1 MGDAVK
7 VEVQRSGKRFTAEAV
22 LDLAADVATVW
33 QTITDYP
40 ALPRFMPG
48 IRACRVVERQ
58 TTGKGAALRERL
70 VVEQQ
75 GEFRF
80 FMFAQSMDVLIEI
93 DHEPMRVA
101 AARATRIEI
110 GLLKDKALDAFEGR
124 YEIVPAAGKRAAG
137 VQLRY
142 SALIAMR
149 VSPPPG
155 IGSAAVRQNLA
166 AQLQAIATEVARRT
180 ATVPATGRAAR
191 SG

>member
-1 MGDAVK
+1 MSEAVK
-7 VEVQRSGKRFTAEAV
+7 VDVQRSGKRFTAEAV
-22 LDLAADVATVW
+22 LNLTADAATVW

-40 ALPRFMPG
+40 ALPSFMPG
-48 IRACRVVERQ
+48 IRACRVIERQ
-58 TTGKGAALRERL
+58 STGKGAALRERL

-80 FMFAQSMDVLIEI
+80 FMFAQSMDIVIEI

-124 YEIVPAAGKRAAG
+124 YEIVPLAGKRAAG

-155 IGSAAVRQNLA
+155 IGSTAVRQNLS
-166 AQLQAIATEVARRT
+166 AQLQAIAAEVARR
-180 ATVPATGRAAR
+180 AAAGSKAGRTTR
-191 SG
+191 GG